1 MRDRGWEYE
10 ACERRSIIW
19 EFFHWLKRREWDEP
33 NVHRHRGLHLW
44 LVLKQDRSRVAILLH
59 PKERTFIMSQL
70 HVDQVVTLGLMAVD
84 SKGNQVKFVPD
95 APPVWT
101 NSNNAAATAAVSADG
116 LTDVV
121 TPVAGSEGQ
130 VDTVSVVVS
139 VGGVQFT
146 ASVDETVVAG
156 AIAGVKITETFS
168 PAP

>member
-1 MRDRGWEYE
+1 
-10 ACERRSIIW
+10 
-19 EFFHWLKRREWDEP
+19 
-33 NVHRHRGLHLW
+33 
-44 LVLKQDRSRVAILLH
+44 
-59 PKERTFIMSQL
+59 MSQL